1 MFPRFVPR
9 QSQLGSSVFPG
20 NCFTPGR
27 GKDGSGKR
35 GESLPGC
42 PHFADVFRGSPATT
56 RKLFAPTFSQQRGR
70 YVSETTD
77 GFRICERFINGC
89 ELESA
94 EARLKQQRAE
104 LAAAFRIGAV
114 LPSQTQVK
122 LAALFD
128 RGSGRAN

>member
-56 RKLFAPTFSQQRGR
+56 RKLFAPTFSHQRGR

-77 GFRICERFINGC
+77 GLRICERFINDC
-89 ELESA
+89 EIESA
-94 EARLKQQRAE
+94 VASLKQRSSKPTP
-104 LAAAFRIGAV
+104 AFSI
-114 LPSQTQVK
+114 
-122 LAALFD
+122 
-128 RGSGRAN
+128 